1 MKVLDSAQITWLLR
15 ELEVAGVV
23 AMRRA
28 APYLS
33 QKLWLAQQLPRVDI
47 RTDAAF
53 QLRLSRHL
61 GLRGKLRQSEPAL
74 FALMGELIAQ
84 PPERFESV
92 LRSVS
97 AITGQVEKSVAS
109 ELFALFDPKAPVI
122 DREIRELL
130 PRYGFDALAEA
141 PDLQECLEWHGALQG
156 LFEQILSS
164 AGWPKA
170 YNRLQLHLDAGLHAQ
185 LSGERILNAA
195 LSHARRTIALMPVPR
210 LAVERPVAPRE
221 SRVLHVCR

>member
-1 MKVLDSAQITWLLR
+1 MKVLDPAQIAWLLR

-33 QKLWLAQQLPRVDI
+33 QKLWLAQQLPRVAI
-47 RTDAAF
+47 AQDAGF

-74 FALMGELIAQ
+74 FALMSEFIAQ
-84 PPERFESV
+84 PPASFEAV
-92 LRSVS
+92 LRPVS

-109 ELFALFDPKAPVI
+109 ELFALFDPVAPVI
-122 DREIRELL
+122 DRELRELL

-141 PDLQECLEWHGALQG
+141 PSLQECLEWHGSLQG
-156 LFEQILSS
+156 LFEQILSAS
-164 AGWPKA
+164 HWPVA
-170 YNRLQLHLDAGLHAQ
+170 RDRLQLHLDAPLRPQ
-185 LSGERILNAA
+185 VSEQRMLNAA

-210 LAVERPVAPRE
+210 LQPERPAAPRE
-221 SRVLHVCR
+221 NRVLHVCR

>member
-1 MKVLDSAQITWLLR
+1 MKVLDPAQIAWLLR

-33 QKLWLAQQLPRVDI
+33 QKLWLAQQLPRVAI
-47 RTDAAF
+47 AQDAGF

-74 FALMGELIAQ
+74 FALMSEFIAR
-84 PPERFESV
+84 PPASFEAV
-92 LRSVS
+92 LRPVS

-109 ELFALFDPKAPVI
+109 ELFALFDPVAPVI
-122 DREIRELL
+122 DRELRELL

-141 PDLQECLEWHGALQG
+141 PSLQECLEWHGSLQG
-156 LFEQILSS
+156 LFEQILSAS
-164 AGWPKA
+164 QWPVA
-170 YNRLQLHLDAGLHAQ
+170 RDRLQLHLDAPLRPQ
-185 LSGERILNAA
+185 VSERRMLNAA

-210 LAVERPVAPRE
+210 LAPERPAAPRE
-221 SRVLHVCR
+221 NRVLHVCR